1 MLSLPADD
9 VLRTA
14 CAHAGLRCHD
24 ATTLRR
30 HANDVY
36 LLAAENAV
44 AKIAHGPVAAARARR
59 AVTITRWLVATG
71 FPATEPLPV
80 EQPVDTDGTTVTFWR
95 HYRQTAATPPKP
107 AALGALLKALH
118 QLPEPDVAL
127 PEYAPLADLMATLAT
142 TTVLEPDTLSWL
154 TTRTTELR
162 AQYTNLES
170 VLGGGLI
177 HGDAYPGNL
186 LHTPTGPIL
195 GDWDEVATG
204 PRELDLANTVQGMR
218 FGRSVHDVDA
228 FADAYGHDPRTWPG
242 LTVLTGMRDLHTLG
256 SFIRRAQHGD
266 DDALRQLHHRITTL
280 RENPVPAWTAH

>member
-1 MLSLPADD
+1 MLSLSADD

-44 AKIAHGPVAAARARR
+44 AKIAHGPVAAARAQR

-71 FPATEPLPV
+71 FPATEPLAV
-80 EQPVDTDGTTVTFWR
+80 EQPVNTAEATVTFWR
-95 HYRQTAATPPKP
+95 HYPQTAATPPEP
-107 AALGALLKALH
+107 AALGSLLNQLH
-118 QLPEPDVAL
+118 RLPEPDITL
-127 PEYAPLADLMATLAT
+127 PTYVPLADLTATLAT
-142 TTVLEPDTLSWL
+142 TTVLEPDTLAWL
-154 TTRTTELR
+154 TTRITELR
-162 AQYTNLES
+162 AQCTALES
-170 VLGGGLI
+170 VLGVGLI

-186 LHTPTGPIL
+186 LHTPAGPIL

-218 FGRSVHDVDA
+218 FGRSAHDVDA
-228 FADAYGHDPRTWPG
+228 FTAAYGYDPRTWRG

-256 SFIRRAQHGD
+256 SFLRRAQRGD
-266 DDALRQLHHRITTL
+266 TAALEQVQHRITTL
-280 RENPVPAWTAH
+280 RENPVLS